1 MQHRIRFGAP
11 EPGVKNVEVLWELL
25 AILLALVVQAI
36 AVNFALAPD
45 AHLPQ
50 LAAVSTEQRRCND
63 SELKNVL
70 ARLFSPDV
78 PTRSFRRVV
87 EFWLGRGLPYEYS
100 RTYDLREMNN
110 WIMTSDG
117 LMPPSELTPVTA

>member
-1 MQHRIRFGAP
+1 MKGVMVLRTLVKRGRAAP
-11 EPGVKNVEVLWELL
+11 PKL
-25 AILLALVVQAI
+25 
-36 AVNFALAPD
+36 
-45 AHLPQ
+45 
-50 LAAVSTEQRRCND
+50 SRRPRHCND

-100 RTYDLREMNN
+100 RTYDLREMDN

-117 LMPPSELTPVTA
+117 LMPPSELTPVTARLINLSLNYILVDSD

>member
-1 MQHRIRFGAP
+1 M
-11 EPGVKNVEVLWELL
+11 
-25 AILLALVVQAI
+25 
-36 AVNFALAPD
+36 
-45 AHLPQ
+45 
-50 LAAVSTEQRRCND
+50 
-63 SELKNVL
+63 
-70 ARLFSPDV
+70 
-78 PTRSFRRVV
+78 RSFRRVV

>member
-1 MQHRIRFGAP
+1 MY
-11 EPGVKNVEVLWELL
+11 
-25 AILLALVVQAI
+25 ALFLVAE
-36 AVNFALAPD
+36 
-45 AHLPQ
+45 LPQ
-50 LAAVSTEQRRCND
+50 LAAVRAEREPCKYLLATLHTLSRRPRRCND

-100 RTYDLREMNN
+100 RTYDLREE
-110 WIMTSDG
+110 SDWTNS
-117 LMPPSELTPVTA
+117 L

>member
-1 MQHRIRFGAP
+1 MRVWRIVTESQRKGSLTA
-11 EPGVKNVEVLWELL
+11 KRL
-25 AILLALVVQAI
+25 AKASKL
-36 AVNFALAPD
+36 
-45 AHLPQ
+45 
-50 LAAVSTEQRRCND
+50 SRRPRHCND

-100 RTYDLREMNN
+100 RTYDLREMDN

>member
-1 MQHRIRFGAP
+1 MSQVRSGSFTEKRSAKACRAAP
-11 EPGVKNVEVLWELL
+11 PTLSRR
-25 AILLALVVQAI
+25 
-36 AVNFALAPD
+36 P
-45 AHLPQ
+45 
-50 LAAVSTEQRRCND
+50 RRCND

-100 RTYDLREMNN
+100 RTYDLREMDN

>member
-1 MQHRIRFGAP
+1 MK
-11 EPGVKNVEVLWELL
+11 GVMVLR
-25 AILLALVVQAI
+25 ALVKRGRA
-36 AVNFALAPD
+36 APPK
-45 AHLPQ
+45 L
-50 LAAVSTEQRRCND
+50 SRRPRHCND

-100 RTYDLREMNN
+100 RTYDLREE
-110 WIMTSDG
+110 SDWTNS
-117 LMPPSELTPVTA
+117 L